1 MRLRRL
7 YLVINDYNGDLP
19 FVQFEVRKLCEEF
32 DASIIC
38 VNGRNENGDY
48 LCANTFFFD
57 YSARKAMLYAWR
69 YLFNN
74 LAREETKRIIRENG
88 SPYSKVRCLISSVRA
103 FSAAE
108 WFRRKFHRIV
118 GSDYDGAIIYT
129 FWCDFPMLAFL
140 EDKRKYPNCKYISRI
155 HGYDLYDE
163 RVPSGRQPFKW
174 FINENITKLVFIAKN
189 GMDYYL
195 SRHKDLAPSK
205 AVLYR
210 IGVLPFDLKGRLEK
224 TDSFILMSCSNL
236 IPLKRVELIIQALSE
251 YEGNYPIEWIHY
263 GDGPEKDVLISLAYR
278 LLERKDNVCYR
289 FVGEVPNQEIRDYY
303 MSNEIGAFITT
314 SSTEGMPVSIMEAL
328 AAAIPVIATGV
339 GDIPNMVKGN
349 GILLSSNPS
358 IREVIEAIDSV
369 VDSYLN
375 RDNSNKYNEMC
386 ENSLK
391 VYNEMYRSDI
401 NTERFIKEVLLEDRD
416 K

>member
-1 MRLRRL
+1 MISRKL
-7 YLVINDYNGDLP
+7 YLVINDYDGDLP
-19 FVQFEVRKLCEEF
+19 FILFEVGKLCEEF
-32 DASIIC
+32 DVSIIC
-38 VNGRNENGDY
+38 VNGRKENEEY
-48 LCANTFFFD
+48 LCTDMLFFN
-57 YSARKAMLYAWR
+57 YSGINAMLYAWR

-108 WFRRKFHRIV
+108 WFRRKFHHIV
-118 GSDYDGAIIYT
+118 SSDYDGAIIYT

-140 EDKRKYPNCKYISRI
+140 EDKKMYPNCKYISRI

-163 RVPSGRQPFKW
+163 RVSSGRQPFKW
-174 FINENITKLVFIAKN
+174 YINENINKLVFIAKN

-195 SRHKDLAPSK
+195 GRHKDLVSSK

-210 IGVLPFDLKGRLEK
+210 MGVPPIAIEK
-224 TDSFILMSCSNL
+224 KFERTGSFLLLSCSNL
-236 IPLKRVELIIQALSE
+236 IPLKRVELIIRALAG
-251 YEGNYPIEWIHY
+251 YDGDYPIEWTHY
-263 GDGPEKDVLISLAYR
+263 GDGSEKGSLMALADR
-278 LLERKDNVCYR
+278 MLSNRDNVSYH
-289 FVGEVPNQEIRDYY
+289 FAGAVSNQEIRDYY
-303 MSNEIGAFITT
+303 VCNEVGCFITT
-314 SSTEGMPVSIMEAL
+314 SSTEGAPVSLMEAFS
-328 AAAIPVIATGV
+328 AGVPVVATGV

-358 IREVIEAIDSV
+358 IREVIDAIDSI